1 MSEPREGLYPEQI
14 FEAKVKYI
22 DKDIILCGAKRRRP
36 KDLDELL

>member
-1 MSEPREGLYPEQI
+1 MSEPREELYPEEI
-14 FEAKVKYI
+14 YEAKVKYI